1 MGRKKKNEKSE
12 AQLFLERVELADA
25 IICNKLIERKQ
36 WRDIAL
42 GITANMDGERVQ
54 SSGNPSKMADAINKC
69 VDMEA
74 EIDRAVDRLIE
85 IKQDVIA
92 VLEQLESPYDYRLLH
107 LRYIQFVDLVDIAER
122 WNKDYTAITTAH
134 GRAVARVQKI
144 LDRR

>member
-1 MGRKKKNEKSE
+1 MGRKKKSEKSE
-12 AQLFLERVELADA
+12 AQIYLEQVELADA
-25 IICNKLIERKQ
+25 IIANKLIERKQ
-36 WRDIAL
+36 WMDIAL

-54 SSGNPSKMADAINKC
+54 SSGSKSKLEDAVIKL

-85 IKQDVIA
+85 IKQDVVA
-92 VLEQLESPYDYRLLH
+92 VLEQLDSPYDYRLLH

-144 LDRR
+144 LDNR